1 MEGQEHISRRKER
14 KKGKKLKKR
23 RKRIRLGH
31 TPNL

>member
-14 KKGKKLKKR
+14 KKGKKLKKK